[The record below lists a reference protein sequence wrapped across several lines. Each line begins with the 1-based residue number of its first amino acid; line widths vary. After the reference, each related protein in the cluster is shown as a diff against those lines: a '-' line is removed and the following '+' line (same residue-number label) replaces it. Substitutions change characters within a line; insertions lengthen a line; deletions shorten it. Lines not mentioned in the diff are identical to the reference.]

1 MLLSLEFSR
10 EDELRG
16 TELEAYWDEGCKLF
30 VCSVFLLEN
39 ADSQSMQVSLK
50 AFSFLW
56 EILPPDFLCLTLSA
70 TGSKGLGLNF
80 RSERVTGEVQ
90 CSVGAICFCTN
101 NSVLGKQAGKEL
113 LSLLMMVLITWAA

>member
-39 ADSQSMQVSLK
+39 ADSQSMLLVSFGKYFLQT
-50 AFSFLW
+50 SF
-56 EILPPDFLCLTLSA
+56 A
-70 TGSKGLGLNF
+70 
-80 RSERVTGEVQ
+80 
-90 CSVGAICFCTN
+90 
-101 NSVLGKQAGKEL
+101 
-113 LSLLMMVLITWAA
+113 